1 MKTKKSWSDRI
12 KKRNKMGFSL
22 VELIVVIAIM
32 AIMTA
37 VLAPSLLSYVER
49 SRAQKDTSAMSEVVN
64 SIMLALADQNVY
76 DEVLCYTA
84 ADNKSCYV
92 DSLATYDASHSS
104 YSPTKKNGDTVQ
116 QYMFGDDARREDENP
131 YAPAGVMRGV
141 TITFEPEQ
149 STNKSCFVLYNGVI
163 NKFGPTDFIYGEMPE
178 TETNEDD
185 ELLLGDMHSF
195 GSPNN
200 HYLYNRI
207 RSTVGDKI
215 ELTSQTYRNSEY
227 TVFIRMGTTG
237 GNQADKQDAIAVY
250 GQWNGT
256 NLSYGN
262 SGTPSDGANGSSE
275 VEVKTGGASA
285 YSWRELQLIA
295 QSNKPLSYYGINIGD
310 QISDGTYTYVLVDDA
325 RDTHYGG
332 LVFMFNA
339 SVDNDGKIT
348 NTYFM
353 NSTATNAGGF
363 AASDMI
369 DYLNNTERDD
379 AIIKNLSVDLVNA
392 IKDVDVRCNDGNK
405 NYQKTWTAEDVK
417 LFLPS
422 VREVGF
428 ETTGSSLNADYEEFL
443 DKECIPDGGTY
454 DYNKAVFEWFKT
466 DGSTNRKDISKNFDD
481 NNSASLWWLRSADG
495 NTNYTFWFVLSGDTL
510 YDDYAYGWF
519 AVVPAFVVG

>member
-1 MKTKKSWSDRI
+1 MKIQKSKQSWSERI

-49 SRAQKDTSAMSEVVN
+49 SRAQKDTSAMSEVTN
-64 SIMLALADQNVY
+64 AIMLALADQNVY

-92 DSLATYDASHSS
+92 DSLATYDAGHAS
-104 YSPTKKNGDTVQ
+104 YTPTKKSGETVL

-149 STNKSCFVLYNGVI
+149 STNKSCYVLYNGVI
-163 NKFGPTDFIYGEMPE
+163 NKFGPTDFIYGEMPD
-178 TETNEDD
+178 TETNDDD

-262 SGTPSDGANGSSE
+262 DGTQQGSSPATPALPAIGVTAEECSWAQIKAISEAGKAEEYFNLGDTKTMTMTIDNKE
-275 VEVKTGGASA
+275 VEVVM
-285 YSWRELQLIA
+285 
-295 QSNKPLSYYGINIGD
+295 
-310 QISDGTYTYVLVDDA
+310 QIVAFNADEKADGT
-325 RDTHYGG
+325 
-332 LVFMFNA
+332 
-339 SVDNDGKIT
+339 GKAGVTWISK
-348 NTYFM
+348 NIVVRHNM
-353 NSTATNAGGF
+353 NSTYTHAGGWKGSAMREWLQGEF
-363 AASDMI
+363 YDKLPA
-369 DYLNNTERDD
+369 
-379 AIIKNLSVDLVNA
+379 
-392 IKDVDVRCNDGNK
+392 
-405 NYQKTWTAEDVK
+405 DVK
-417 LFLPS
+417 GVIVPVKKTYLDANGGTVNGGTPTTETCVDNIWIPS
-422 VREVGF
+422 YREIFGNPSNDTQL
-428 ETTGSSLNADYEEFL
+428 ETSGADYTTFFK
-443 DKECIPDGGTY
+443 DNASRIKYY
-454 DYNKAVFEWFKT
+454 DP
-466 DGSTNRKDISKNFDD
+466 
-481 NNSASLWWLRSADG
+481 SAYIWWLRSSQPNLNDG
-495 NTNYTFWFVLSGDTL
+495 FLIVNLLGNVS
-510 YDDYAYGWF
+510 YDSASSSRG
-519 AVVPAFVVG
+519 VAFGFCF